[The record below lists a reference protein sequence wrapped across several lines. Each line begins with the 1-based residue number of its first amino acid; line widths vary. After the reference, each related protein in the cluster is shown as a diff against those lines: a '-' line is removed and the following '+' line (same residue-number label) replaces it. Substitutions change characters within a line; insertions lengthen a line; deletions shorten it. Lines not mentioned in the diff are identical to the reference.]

1 MASTRI
7 HIDEARLGRVQ
18 KQDRF
23 ATGVLT
29 AIVAIVMLIV
39 ISMVAYILFEGI
51 STLFQPGFLTQPA
64 RANGT
69 QGGVLYQLFDS
80 FYLLLITLAISVP
93 ISLGGAVFLVEYAP
107 NGPIRD
113 IASTAIETLSSL
125 PSIVVGMFGFLVFS
139 VQLGWKYSI
148 ISGAVALTMFNIPIL
163 VRVSG
168 KAVSDE
174 VVLST
179 KDVNVYYGDHHALHN
194 TSLDFHKGEI
204 TALIGPS
211 GCGKSTFLR
220 SLNLMNREIRGC
232 RVEGE
237 INYRGRNVNTRT
249 ENTYEL
255 RCSIGMVFQQPN
267 PFRKSIRDNIT
278 FAPKRHGITDR
289 DELDRMVEESLRGA
303 ALWDEVKDKLDK
315 SAYALSGGQQQRLCI
330 ARTLALNP
338 DVILFDEP
346 CSALDPISTLA
357 IEDLMS
363 SIVAERAIV
372 IVTHNMEQA
381 SRVSNRTAF
390 FYMGDM
396 VEYDETDEFF
406 QRPKDK
412 RLNDYLTGMFS

>member
-1 MASTRI
+1 MSEMNVTPATEAASSDT
-7 HIDEARLGRVQ
+7 
-18 KQDRF
+18 QDF
-23 ATGVLT
+23 
-29 AIVAIVMLIV
+29 
-39 ISMVAYILFEGI
+39 
-51 STLFQPGFLTQPA
+51 
-64 RANGT
+64 
-69 QGGVLYQLFDS
+69 
-80 FYLLLITLAISVP
+80 
-93 ISLGGAVFLVEYAP
+93 
-107 NGPIRD
+107 
-113 IASTAIETLSSL
+113 LSS
-125 PSIVVGMFGFLVFS
+125 VGES
-139 VQLGWKYSI
+139 ERR
-148 ISGAVALTMFNIPIL
+148 

-179 KDVNVYYGDHHALHN
+179 KDVNVYYGDHHALHD

-237 INYRGRNVNTRT
+237 INYRGRNVNTKT

-255 RCSIGMVFQQPN
+255 RRSIGMVFQQPN

-330 ARTLALNP
+330 ARVLAVQP
-338 DVILFDEP
+338 DVLLMDEP
-346 CSALDPISTLA
+346 CSAIDPTSVSKV
-357 IEDLMS
+357 EDLM
-363 SIVAERAIV
+363 AELAPEMTII
-372 IVTHNMEQA
+372 IVTHSMQQA
-381 SRVSNRTAF
+381 ARISDYTAF
-390 FYMGDM
+390 FLQEVAGEPATLI
-396 VEYDETDEFF
+396 EYGQTDAIFTSPVDSRTE
-406 QRPKDK
+406 
-412 RLNDYLTGMFS
+412 DYITGRFG

>member
-1 MASTRI
+1 MSEMNVTPATEAASSDTR
-7 HIDEARLGRVQ
+7 D
-18 KQDRF
+18 F
-23 ATGVLT
+23 
-29 AIVAIVMLIV
+29 
-39 ISMVAYILFEGI
+39 
-51 STLFQPGFLTQPA
+51 
-64 RANGT
+64 
-69 QGGVLYQLFDS
+69 
-80 FYLLLITLAISVP
+80 
-93 ISLGGAVFLVEYAP
+93 
-107 NGPIRD
+107 
-113 IASTAIETLSSL
+113 LSS
-125 PSIVVGMFGFLVFS
+125 VGES
-139 VQLGWKYSI
+139 EKR
-148 ISGAVALTMFNIPIL
+148 

-179 KDVNVYYGDHHALHN
+179 KDVNVYYGDHHALHD

-237 INYRGRNVNTRT
+237 INYRGRNVNTKT

-255 RCSIGMVFQQPN
+255 RRSIGMVFQQPN

-330 ARTLALNP
+330 ARVLAVQP
-338 DVILFDEP
+338 DVLLMDEP
-346 CSALDPISTLA
+346 CSAIDPTSVSKV
-357 IEDLMS
+357 EDLM
-363 SIVAERAIV
+363 AELAPEMTII
-372 IVTHNMEQA
+372 IVTHSMQQA
-381 SRVSNRTAF
+381 ARISDYTAF
-390 FYMGDM
+390 FLQEVAGEPATLI
-396 VEYDETDEFF
+396 EYGQTDAIFTSPVDSRTE
-406 QRPKDK
+406 
-412 RLNDYLTGMFS
+412 DYITGRFG

>member
-1 MASTRI
+1 MSEMNVTPATEAASSDTR
-7 HIDEARLGRVQ
+7 D
-18 KQDRF
+18 F
-23 ATGVLT
+23 
-29 AIVAIVMLIV
+29 
-39 ISMVAYILFEGI
+39 
-51 STLFQPGFLTQPA
+51 
-64 RANGT
+64 
-69 QGGVLYQLFDS
+69 
-80 FYLLLITLAISVP
+80 
-93 ISLGGAVFLVEYAP
+93 
-107 NGPIRD
+107 
-113 IASTAIETLSSL
+113 LSSMGE
-125 PSIVVGMFGFLVFS
+125 SE
-139 VQLGWKYSI
+139 KR
-148 ISGAVALTMFNIPIL
+148 

-237 INYRGRNVNTRT
+237 INYRGRNVNTKA

-255 RCSIGMVFQQPN
+255 RRSIGMVFQQPN
-267 PFRKSIRDNIT
+267 PFRKSIRDNIM
-278 FAPKRHGITDR
+278 FAPKRHGITDH

-330 ARTLALNP
+330 ARTLAMHP
-338 DVILFDEP
+338 DVVLFDEP
-346 CSALDPISTLA
+346 CSALDPISTFSVEETIREIAQTGICA
-357 IEDLMS
+357 I
-363 SIVAERAIV
+363 

-381 SRVSNRTAF
+381 TRVSDRTAF
-390 FYMGDM
+390 FYVGDM
-396 VEYDETDEFF
+396 VETGPTKQIFSA
-406 QRPKDK
+406 PKDQ
-412 RLNDYLTGMFS
+412 RLQDYLTGRFG

>member
-1 MASTRI
+1 MSEMNVTPATEAASSDT
-7 HIDEARLGRVQ
+7 
-18 KQDRF
+18 QDF
-23 ATGVLT
+23 
-29 AIVAIVMLIV
+29 
-39 ISMVAYILFEGI
+39 
-51 STLFQPGFLTQPA
+51 
-64 RANGT
+64 
-69 QGGVLYQLFDS
+69 
-80 FYLLLITLAISVP
+80 
-93 ISLGGAVFLVEYAP
+93 
-107 NGPIRD
+107 
-113 IASTAIETLSSL
+113 LSS
-125 PSIVVGMFGFLVFS
+125 VGES
-139 VQLGWKYSI
+139 ERR
-148 ISGAVALTMFNIPIL
+148 

-179 KDVNVYYGDHHALHN
+179 KDVNVYYGDHHALHD

-255 RCSIGMVFQQPN
+255 RRSIGMVFQQPN

-330 ARTLALNP
+330 ARVLAVQP
-338 DVILFDEP
+338 DVLLMDEP
-346 CSALDPISTLA
+346 CSAIDPTSVSKV
-357 IEDLMS
+357 EDLM
-363 SIVAERAIV
+363 AELAPEMTII
-372 IVTHNMEQA
+372 IVTHSMQQA
-381 SRVSNRTAF
+381 ARISDYTAF
-390 FYMGDM
+390 FLQEVAGEPATLI
-396 VEYDETDEFF
+396 EYGQTDAIFTSPVDSRTE
-406 QRPKDK
+406 
-412 RLNDYLTGMFS
+412 DYITGRFG